1 MQVLYEFKG
10 GYQMLYCGGST
21 PTPVEYRARIHWSQ
35 YVSRFA
41 ELLPQV
47 TDMNRCIFN
56 VHVPPFG
63 TALDACPKL
72 DKDLRVVYEMG
83 LPAQVHAGC
92 QTLMDIIKQHR
103 PPLGLHGHIHE
114 GRAKI
119 NIGKT
124 ICINPGSVY
133 PEGILQGALITL
145 RHGEVTQA
153 NLMQGSDRDSDREH
167 IQKREGRMSVTDVGG
182 DKRIFLRKASG
193 LIRTAGLLD
202 TFIYNLGVVGLGL
215 GVGSML
221 YYGPAFYPQG
231 NLIWGSIIAGIAMA
245 MISFGFITWTITL
258 PRSGGIYVFGSR
270 ILPPAL
276 ALTMS
281 LVEIT
286 AWLFLLRHRRL
297 LDRHPRVGPDV
308 CPELNLLTGKQIF
321 LTISQT
327 MLQPWATFLIGSV
340 ILLLSQVV
348 LSYGMRFY
356 LTLNKW
362 VFILAMAS
370 TFFLIAVLALA
381 TREQFVTN
389 LNELVGP
396 SLGVPD
402 AYNAII
408 ASGKEK
414 GWGEAGF
421 DLWQTLLVCDWPF
434 LPLIG
439 AAFSIAIGG
448 EIKSVTKSQTVG
460 MLGAVFCATLASCCH
475 DRCLRVFGLSSWPCR
490 LQCALRKWRP
500 DHANRPG
507 HFPAHR
513 NSYEVSADH
522 YSHID
527 RSCIVDVDVI
537 PAMHTF
543 GVRAIVAWA
552 FDQVAPAPIATISE
566 KYHTPIVAI
575 TVTTVVNLIFMALFV
590 FTPWFSKIVILIEAA
605 VLAWSVV
612 LAAGIFFPY
621 LRPQLYESPP
631 SLVNGFWVCQS

>member
-1 MQVLYEFKG
+1 
-10 GYQMLYCGGST
+10 
-21 PTPVEYRARIHWSQ
+21 
-35 YVSRFA
+35 
-41 ELLPQV
+41 
-47 TDMNRCIFN
+47 
-56 VHVPPFG
+56 
-63 TALDACPKL
+63 
-72 DKDLRVVYEMG
+72 
-83 LPAQVHAGC
+83 
-92 QTLMDIIKQHR
+92 
-103 PPLGLHGHIHE
+103 
-114 GRAKI
+114 
-119 NIGKT
+119 
-124 ICINPGSVY
+124 
-133 PEGILQGALITL
+133 
-145 RHGEVTQA
+145 
-153 NLMQGSDRDSDREH
+153 
-167 IQKREGRMSVTDVGG
+167 MSVTDMGG

-193 LIRTAGLLD
+193 LIRTAGLAD
-202 TFIYNLGVVGLGL
+202 TFIYNLGVVSIGL

-231 NLIWGSIIAGIAMA
+231 NLIWGCVIAGIAMA

-270 ILPPAL
+270 ILPPAV

-286 AWLFLLRHRRL
+286 AWLFYCAIAAYWMVTLALAPMFAAL
-297 LDRHPRVGPDV
+297 S
-308 CPELNLLTGKQIF
+308 LLTGNETF

-327 MLQPWATFLIGSV
+327 MLQPWATFLIGAA
-340 ILLLSQVV
+340 ILILSQIV

-370 TFFLIAVLALA
+370 TVLMIVTLAVA
-381 TREQFVTN
+381 TREQFIAN

-421 DLWQTLLVCDWPF
+421 DTWQTILVSNWPF

-448 EIKSVTKSQTVG
+448 EIKSVGKSQSVG
-460 MLGAVFCATLASCCH
+460 MLGAVLVATVAWIITVWLAYK
-475 DRCLRVFGLSSWPCR
+475 VFGFEFLGTAVFNVLSGNGGLTTPTDPAV
-490 LQCALRKWRP
+490 ALLTGILTKSPLITVLTSLGLALWMWMW
-500 DHANRPG
+500 
-507 HFPAHR
+507 
-513 NSYEVSADH
+513 
-522 YSHID
+522 
-527 RSCIVDVDVI
+527 I

-575 TVTTVVNLIFMALFV
+575 TVTTAVNLIFMALFV
-590 FTPWFSKIVILIEAA
+590 FTPWFAKIVILIEAA

-612 LAAGIFFPY
+612 LGAGIFFPY
-621 LRPQLYESPP
+621 LRPQLYEKSPIANKTVFGLP
-631 SLVNGFWVCQS
+631 IMSVACFLGFIAAQFYFWTLFFDPNAAGHDPTQVMIVAGVFVLGFAFYYIMKMIKRSQGIDVTLAFKEIPIE

>member
-1 MQVLYEFKG
+1 
-10 GYQMLYCGGST
+10 
-21 PTPVEYRARIHWSQ
+21 
-35 YVSRFA
+35 
-41 ELLPQV
+41 
-47 TDMNRCIFN
+47 
-56 VHVPPFG
+56 
-63 TALDACPKL
+63 
-72 DKDLRVVYEMG
+72 
-83 LPAQVHAGC
+83 
-92 QTLMDIIKQHR
+92 
-103 PPLGLHGHIHE
+103 
-114 GRAKI
+114 
-119 NIGKT
+119 
-124 ICINPGSVY
+124 
-133 PEGILQGALITL
+133 
-145 RHGEVTQA
+145 
-153 NLMQGSDRDSDREH
+153 
-167 IQKREGRMSVTDVGG
+167 MSVTDVGA

-193 LIRTAGLLD
+193 LIRTAGLAD
-202 TFIYNLGVVGLGL
+202 TFIYNLGVVSIGL

-231 NLIWGSIIAGIAMA
+231 NLIWGCIIAGIAMA

-286 AWLFLLRHRRL
+286 AWLFYCAIAAYWMVILALA
-297 LDRHPRVGPDV
+297 PMFAA
-308 CPELNLLTGKQIF
+308 LNLLTGNETF
-321 LTISQT
+321 LTISKT
-327 MLQPWATFLIGSV
+327 MLEPWATFLIGAA
-340 ILLLSQVV
+340 ILLVSQVV

-370 TFFLIAVLALA
+370 TVFLIVVLAMS
-381 TREQFVTN
+381 TREQFVAN

-414 GWGEAGF
+414 GWGEAGT
-421 DLWQTLLVCDWPF
+421 DLWQTILMSNWPF

-448 EIKSVTKSQTVG
+448 EIKSVGKSQTVG
-460 MLGAVFCATLASCCH
+460 MLGAVLVATVAWIITVWLAYK
-475 DRCLRVFGLSSWPCR
+475 VFGFEFLGTAVFNVLTANGGLTTPTDPAV
-490 LQCALRKWRP
+490 ALLTGILTKSPLITVLTSLGLFLWMWMW
-500 DHANRPG
+500 
-507 HFPAHR
+507 
-513 NSYEVSADH
+513 
-522 YSHID
+522 
-527 RSCIVDVDVI
+527 I

-543 GVRAIVAWA
+543 GVRAVVAWA
-552 FDQVAPAPIATISE
+552 FDRVAPAPLATISE

-575 TVTTVVNLIFMALFV
+575 SVTTAVNLIFMALFV

-612 LAAGIFFPY
+612 LGAGMFFPY
-621 LRPQLYESPP
+621 LRPQLYEKSPIAGKTVFGLP
-631 SLVNGFWVCQS
+631 IMTVGCFLGFIAAQFYFWTLYFDPNAAGHDPTQVMIVAGVFVLGLAFYYVMKLIRRSQGVDVTLAFKEIPIE

>member
-1 MQVLYEFKG
+1 
-10 GYQMLYCGGST
+10 
-21 PTPVEYRARIHWSQ
+21 
-35 YVSRFA
+35 
-41 ELLPQV
+41 
-47 TDMNRCIFN
+47 
-56 VHVPPFG
+56 
-63 TALDACPKL
+63 
-72 DKDLRVVYEMG
+72 
-83 LPAQVHAGC
+83 
-92 QTLMDIIKQHR
+92 
-103 PPLGLHGHIHE
+103 
-114 GRAKI
+114 
-119 NIGKT
+119 
-124 ICINPGSVY
+124 
-133 PEGILQGALITL
+133 
-145 RHGEVTQA
+145 
-153 NLMQGSDRDSDREH
+153 
-167 IQKREGRMSVTDVGG
+167 MSVTNMSG

-193 LIRTAGLLD
+193 LIRTAGLAD
-202 TFIYNLGVVGLGL
+202 TFIYNLGVVSIGL

-231 NLIWGSIIAGIAMA
+231 NLIWDCVIAGIAMA

-270 ILPPAL
+270 ILPPAV

-286 AWLFLLRHRRL
+286 AWLFYCAIAAYWMVILALAPMFAAL
-297 LDRHPRVGPDV
+297 S
-308 CPELNLLTGKQIF
+308 LLTGNQTF
-321 LTISQT
+321 LSISTT
-327 MLQPWATFLIGSV
+327 MLEPWATFLIGAV
-340 ILLLSQVV
+340 ILCLSQVV
-348 LSYGMRFY
+348 LSFGMRFY

-370 TFFLIAVLALA
+370 TVLMIVTLAMA

-389 LNELVGP
+389 LNDLIGP

-421 DLWQTLLVCDWPF
+421 DTWQTILVSNWPF

-448 EIKSVTKSQTVG
+448 EIKSVGKSQSVG
-460 MLGAVFCATLASCCH
+460 MLGAVLVATVAWIITVWLAYK
-475 DRCLRVFGLSSWPCR
+475 VFGFEFLGTAVFNVLSGNGGLTTPTDPAI
-490 LQCALRKWRP
+490 ALLTGILTKSPLITVLTSLGLALWMWMW
-500 DHANRPG
+500 
-507 HFPAHR
+507 
-513 NSYEVSADH
+513 
-522 YSHID
+522 
-527 RSCIVDVDVI
+527 I

-590 FTPWFSKIVILIEAA
+590 FTPWFSRIVILIEAA

-612 LAAGIFFPY
+612 LGAGIFFPY
-621 LRPQLYESPP
+621 LRPQIYEKSPIANKTVFGLPLMSVACFLGFIAAQFYFWTLYFDPNAAGHDP
-631 SLVNGFWVCQS
+631 TQVMIVAGVFVLGFAFYYIMKMIKRSQGIDVTLAFKEIPIE

>member
-1 MQVLYEFKG
+1 
-10 GYQMLYCGGST
+10 
-21 PTPVEYRARIHWSQ
+21 
-35 YVSRFA
+35 
-41 ELLPQV
+41 
-47 TDMNRCIFN
+47 
-56 VHVPPFG
+56 
-63 TALDACPKL
+63 
-72 DKDLRVVYEMG
+72 
-83 LPAQVHAGC
+83 
-92 QTLMDIIKQHR
+92 
-103 PPLGLHGHIHE
+103 
-114 GRAKI
+114 
-119 NIGKT
+119 
-124 ICINPGSVY
+124 
-133 PEGILQGALITL
+133 
-145 RHGEVTQA
+145 
-153 NLMQGSDRDSDREH
+153 
-167 IQKREGRMSVTDVGG
+167 MSVTDIGA

-193 LIRTAGLLD
+193 LIRTAGLAD
-202 TFIYNLGVVGLGL
+202 TFIYNLGVVSIGL

-231 NLIWGSIIAGIAMA
+231 NLIWGCVIAGIAMA

-286 AWLFLLRHRRL
+286 AWLFYCAIAAYWMVILALA
-297 LDRHPRVGPDV
+297 PMFAA
-308 CPELNLLTGKQIF
+308 LNLLTGNETF
-321 LTISQT
+321 LTISKT
-327 MLQPWATFLIGSV
+327 MLEPWATFLIGAA
-340 ILLLSQVV
+340 ILLVSQVV

-370 TFFLIAVLALA
+370 TVFLIVVLAMS
-381 TREQFVTN
+381 TREQFVAN

-414 GWGEAGF
+414 GWGEAGT
-421 DLWQTLLVCDWPF
+421 DLWQTILMSNWPF

-448 EIKSVTKSQTVG
+448 EIKSVGKSQTVG
-460 MLGAVFCATLASCCH
+460 MLGAVLVATVAWIITVWLAYK
-475 DRCLRVFGLSSWPCR
+475 VFGFEFLGTAVFNVLTANGGLTTPTDPSI
-490 LQCALRKWRP
+490 ALLTGILTKSPLITVLTSLGLALWMWMW
-500 DHANRPG
+500 
-507 HFPAHR
+507 
-513 NSYEVSADH
+513 
-522 YSHID
+522 
-527 RSCIVDVDVI
+527 I

-543 GVRAIVAWA
+543 GVRAVVAWA
-552 FDQVAPAPIATISE
+552 FDRVAPAPLATISE

-575 TVTTVVNLIFMALFV
+575 TATTVVNLLFMALFV

-612 LAAGIFFPY
+612 LGAGMFFPY
-621 LRPQLYESPP
+621 LRPQLYEKSPIAGKTVFGLP
-631 SLVNGFWVCQS
+631 IMTVGCFLGFIAAQFYFWTLFFDPNAAGHDPTQVMIVAGVFVLGFAFYYIMKMIRRSQGIDVTLAFKEIPIE

>member
-1 MQVLYEFKG
+1 
-10 GYQMLYCGGST
+10 
-21 PTPVEYRARIHWSQ
+21 
-35 YVSRFA
+35 
-41 ELLPQV
+41 
-47 TDMNRCIFN
+47 
-56 VHVPPFG
+56 
-63 TALDACPKL
+63 
-72 DKDLRVVYEMG
+72 
-83 LPAQVHAGC
+83 
-92 QTLMDIIKQHR
+92 
-103 PPLGLHGHIHE
+103 
-114 GRAKI
+114 
-119 NIGKT
+119 
-124 ICINPGSVY
+124 
-133 PEGILQGALITL
+133 
-145 RHGEVTQA
+145 
-153 NLMQGSDRDSDREH
+153 
-167 IQKREGRMSVTDVGG
+167 MSVTDVGG
-182 DKRIFLRKASG
+182 GKRIFLRKASG
-193 LIRTAGLLD
+193 LIRTAGLMD
-202 TFIYNLGVVGLGL
+202 TFIYNLGVVSIGL
-215 GVGSML
+215 GVGSIL

-231 NLIWGSIIAGIAMA
+231 DLIWGSVIAGVAMA

-286 AWLFLLRHRRL
+286 AWLFYCAIAAYWIVILALA
-297 LDRHPRVGPDV
+297 PMFAG
-308 CPELNLLTGKQIF
+308 LNLLTGKEIF
-321 LTISQT
+321 LTISKT
-327 MLQPWATFLIGSV
+327 MLEPWATFLIGSV

-421 DLWQTLLVCDWPF
+421 DLWQTLLVSNWPF

-460 MLGAVFCATLASCCH
+460 MLGAVFCATLAFVVTIW
-475 DRCLRVFGLSSWPCR
+475 LAYKVFGFEFLGTAVYNALSANGGLTTPTDPAI
-490 LQCALRKWRP
+490 ALLTGILTKSPLITILTSLGLALWMWMW
-500 DHANRPG
+500 
-507 HFPAHR
+507 
-513 NSYEVSADH
+513 
-522 YSHID
+522 
-527 RSCIVDVDVI
+527 I

-575 TVTTVVNLIFMALFV
+575 TVTTAVNLIFMALFV

-612 LAAGIFFPY
+612 LGAGMFFPY
-621 LRPQLYESPP
+621 LRPQLYEKSPIAGKTVFGLP
-631 SLVNGFWVCQS
+631 IMTVGCFLGFIAAQFYFWTLFFDPNAAGHDPTQVMIVAGVFVLGLAFYYIMKLIKRSQGIDVTLAFKEIPIE